1 MTDDFIDIFC
11 ISIITI
17 LLILIFPL
25 IFVIVESISNLYQ
38 YECVT
43 LDNET
48 ITCDNVKTTEGG
60 IIGTRD
66 DTSYLI
72 KQYKKIK
79 KEVENNGQEK

>member
-1 MTDDFIDIFC
+1 MKDDFIDFLLMII
-11 ISIITI
+11 IST
-17 LLILIFPL
+17 LLVFSLMAFL
-25 IFVIVESISNLYQ
+25 SYVISEESKYQ

-43 LDNET
+43 IDNET
-48 ITCDNVKTTEGG
+48 ITCDKVNTTEGG

-79 KEVENNGQEK
+79 KEVK